1 MPRLQ
6 QKWLNSRECPTLRRE
21 AAKGLFPTKDDP
33 SACTRMSPSDKDILI
48 LCCKLGIALLCLG
61 LLGEVAVRARRALTL
76 DSFNSSSVQDYNLN
90 NSENST
96 FLLGQGP
103 QPTSSYKPH
112 RFYPSEI
119 EIRMLAKNYIFTN
132 KTNPIGRLLIIML
145 RNESLPFST
154 IFTQIQ
160 RLEMG
165 IENRKRRSTAVKE
178 QVQGLSATGLEVK
191 KGKRSVFV
199 KIGDR
204 WWQPGTYRGP
214 YIYRPTDAPLPY
226 TGRYDL
232 NFNRWVTVNG
242 YKVLYRSLPFRERLA
257 RARPPWCVLT
267 QEEKDDMKQ
276 QVHDYIYLG
285 TGMNVWGKIFH
296 YTKEGAVARLLEHIS
311 ADTFGMSYNG

>member
-1 MPRLQ
+1 
-6 QKWLNSRECPTLRRE
+6 
-21 AAKGLFPTKDDP
+21 
-33 SACTRMSPSDKDILI
+33 
-48 LCCKLGIALLCLG
+48 
-61 LLGEVAVRARRALTL
+61 
-76 DSFNSSSVQDYNLN
+76 
-90 NSENST
+90 
-96 FLLGQGP
+96 
-103 QPTSSYKPH
+103 
-112 RFYPSEI
+112 
-119 EIRMLAKNYIFTN
+119 MLAKNYIFTN
-132 KTNPIGRLLIIML
+132 KTNPIGRLLITML

-178 QVQGLSATGLEVK
+178 QVQEQSATGLEVK
-191 KGKRSVFV
+191 EGKRSVFV

-232 NFNRWVTVNG
+232 NFDRWVTVNG

-267 QEEKDDMKQ
+267 QKKKDDIKQ

-285 TGMNVWGKIFH
+285 TEINFWGKFFD
-296 YTKEGAVARLLEHIS
+296 YTEEGAIAKILHNKKH
-311 ADTFGMSYNG
+311 TFAGKLGMDKLHFT